1 MCSSLE
7 LRPVAHRRSVAGH
20 PADRGTPP
28 LQSRA
33 SSLSRGGRDR
43 ALASISS
50 AALTYSRARLS
61 RRISLVFRWS
71 DNNGDRGSGLTPT
84 CFGCSDPQFWSGRR
98 DSNPRPPPW
107 QGGALPTEPR
117 PRVLRERSHSSLGG
131 PRTPINRPR
140 AHAPDD
146 PNPPSPRW
154 DGGRL
159 SAHSVAT
166 SGSTTITSWAM
177 RSPFAIRTGRS
188 RSRFTTAH
196 VTSPR

>member
-1 MCSSLE
+1 
-7 LRPVAHRRSVAGH
+7 
-20 PADRGTPP
+20 
-28 LQSRA
+28 
-33 SSLSRGGRDR
+33 
-43 ALASISS
+43 
-50 AALTYSRARLS
+50 
-61 RRISLVFRWS
+61 
-71 DNNGDRGSGLTPT
+71 
-84 CFGCSDPQFWSGRR
+84 
-98 DSNPRPPPW
+98 
-107 QGGALPTEPR
+107 
-117 PRVLRERSHSSLGG
+117 VLRERSHSSLGG
-131 PRTPINRPR
+131 PRTPINRPC